1 MNIPLLAMLILFAF
15 FMFFGMPLSF
25 CMLFSSMVYLL
36 IAGKPAY
43 IIVHNMFTGIDIFTL
58 MAIPFFMLAGELMVY
73 SGTAER
79 LLNFANVLVG
89 RFRGGLAYVNVL
101 ASMLF
106 GGCSGSAISDVAGL
120 GPLEIRMM
128 EKGGYGKGFSV
139 ALTISSSIQGPI
151 IPPSI
156 PLVLV
161 GAVTGTSIGGL
172 LLGGAVPGVLV
183 GLAQSIVIF
192 SISKRKAFPRFELKV
207 GVLETIKIMVGAI
220 PFLMMPFIIL
230 GGIIGGIFTP
240 TEASAVA
247 VAYGFTLI
255 IVYKWV
261 NIDLQSLGRVFIRA
275 GILSASILMLSGA
288 SNVFGWILATEKIPV
303 IFTDF
308 LLSITRNKYGI
319 LFIINIFLL
328 IWGMLMDSLPA
339 ILILVPILS
348 PLAETLGIHP
358 IHFGVV
364 VTFNLVIGLITPPYG
379 AALFTG
385 CIISGLPM
393 EKLVKEMLPFI
404 IASILILFI
413 ITYIPWVVMFLP
425 TLFELHT

>member
-1 MNIPLLAMLILFAF
+1 MNIPLLGMLILFAF

-25 CMLFSSMVYLL
+25 CMLFSSLVYLL
-36 IAGKPAY
+36 LAGKPAY

-79 LLNFANVLVG
+79 LLNFANILVG
-89 RFRGGLAYVNVL
+89 RFKGGLAYVNVL

-128 EKGGYGKGFSV
+128 EKGGYSKGFSV

-172 LLGGAVPGVLV
+172 LLGGAIPGILV
-183 GLAQSIVIF
+183 GLAQSIVII
-192 SISKRKAFPRFELKV
+192 SISKRKAFPKFELKV
-207 GVLETIKIMVGAI
+207 GVLETIKVMLGAI
-220 PFLMMPFIIL
+220 PFLMMPFIIV

-247 VAYGFTLI
+247 VAYGFVLI
-255 IVYKWV
+255 IVYKWG
-261 NIDLQSLGRVFIRA
+261 NIDVHSLVKVFIRA

-308 LLSITRNKYGI
+308 LLSITSNKYGV

-328 IWGMLMDSLPA
+328 MWGMLMDSLPA

-348 PLAETLGIHP
+348 PLAESLGIHP
-358 IHFGVV
+358 IHFGVM

-404 IASILILFI
+404 FASILILFL
-413 ITYIPWVVMFLP
+413 ITYISWIVMFFP
-425 TLFELHT
+425 TLFKLHI